1 MFGYIHGFLRIK
13 RLREHGPFDKSFH
26 YGNEPEAHKLPTIF
40 HLASGWPPEGIAP
53 MSRGMTESVRGSRF
67 LSGHKKGRLC
77 VMQNRRSQVVRC
89 ASISDV
95 RQTFSSRSIN
105 Q

>member
-1 MFGYIHGFLRIK
+1 
-13 RLREHGPFDKSFH
+13 
-26 YGNEPEAHKLPTIF
+26 
-40 HLASGWPPEGIAP
+40 
-53 MSRGMTESVRGSRF
+53 MSRGMTESVRGPRF